1 MTKVIIQEKFNTS
14 MGLVF
19 RVKNDQVFKVD
30 QIVEVEK
37 EKYKISRIMFPTNPN
52 DVEFVNLIVLKAS

>member
-1 MTKVIIQEKFNTS
+1 